1 MLARLRL
8 IWARV
13 RDSLWFLPGVLTVL
27 AAVLAFVV
35 TEAERRGAFDVEVLR
50 SWVFGGGVE
59 GARGVLEAIAG
70 GLITVTGVVF
80 SVTIVALQLASS
92 QFTPRV
98 LRNFTADRGNQ
109 LVLGVFIATF
119 TYTILVLRTVR
130 SADDGEEPFV
140 PRVAVTLAVVMVLV
154 AIGFLIF
161 YINHSA
167 RSIQVAAILDR
178 VARRTIGD
186 VRRLFPEEV
195 GHADEAEPPDPRPP
209 QRESV
214 TVKADAAGYLQV
226 VDARSLFRLGKGR
239 RLVIA
244 MEPHVGDFVVAGQPL
259 ASVSPPGE
267 VDEEVC
273 REIRTAF
280 LLGPERTPEQDV
292 EFGIVEISDIA
303 IKALSPG
310 INDPTTAL
318 RCIDRL
324 AEVLL
329 ELGTRRP
336 PRPWRTEAGR
346 VHYLARHTTFE
357 RAVGLSFDQ
366 IRHFGAS
373 NPAIARK
380 LLEVLARLPALV
392 PPPHR
397 AVLRAQAE
405 AVLRDARARIESA
418 GDRAGVEEAARRLFT
433 GA

>member
-1 MLARLRL
+1 MLARVRL
-8 IWARV
+8 AWARG
-13 RDSLWFLPGVLTVL
+13 RDSLWFLPGVLTLL
-27 AAVLAFVV
+27 AALLAFVV
-35 TEAERRGAFDVEVLR
+35 TEAERRGAFDADMLR

-59 GARGVLEAIAG
+59 GARGVLGAIAG

-92 QFTPRV
+92 QFTPRI

-130 SADDGEEPFV
+130 SAADGEDPFV

-178 VARRTIGD
+178 VASRTIGD
-186 VRRLFPEEV
+186 IHRLFPEQV
-195 GHADEAEPPDPRPP
+195 GHADDANPPDPRPP
-209 QRESV
+209 EHDAV
-214 TVKADAAGYLQV
+214 TVAADAAGYLQV
-226 VDARSLFRLGKGR
+226 VDARSLFRLGKGK

-244 MEPHVGDFVVAGQPL
+244 MEPYIGDFVVPGQPL
-259 ASVSPPGE
+259 ASVSPPAE

-273 REIRTAF
+273 RQVRRAF

-310 INDPTTAL
+310 INDPTTAV

-329 ELGTRRP
+329 ALGTRHP
-336 PRPWRTEAGR
+336 PDPWRTEEGR

-373 NPAIARK
+373 NPAIVRR
-380 LLEVLARLPALV
+380 LLEVTTRLASLV
-392 PPPHR
+392 PAPRR
-397 AVLRAQAE
+397 AVLLAQAE
-405 AVLRDARARIESA
+405 AVLHDARARIESA
-418 GDRAGVEEAARRLFT
+418 ADRAGVEGTMKRLL
-433 GA
+433 G